1 MDGKRVNSTKVHLVI
16 IDDDF
21 EIDPVVE
28 KFNKPE
34 SPEHPAF
41 VRSSR
46 VAL

>member
-1 MDGKRVNSTKVHLVI
+1 MAMDGKRVNSTKV

-41 VRSSR
+41 
-46 VAL
+46 